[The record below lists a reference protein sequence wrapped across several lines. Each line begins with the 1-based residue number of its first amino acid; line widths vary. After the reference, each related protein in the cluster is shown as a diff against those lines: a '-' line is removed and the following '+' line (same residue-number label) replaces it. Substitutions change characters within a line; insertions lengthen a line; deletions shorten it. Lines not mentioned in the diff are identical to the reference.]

1 MTSFGGQIKT
11 NNTSDVFHICILQSS
26 DKTILIIKGV
36 FMSLPGSFQAI
47 KKDGTI
53 YYRSSITHKSKHI
66 SLGSY
71 TTETEAHLAYLEA
84 GKLLSDTEL
93 SLNNFSEH
101 SLLSFEKWVVLI
113 NFRDNNIYFSTPIYV
128 RPKFFYYYLTRK
140 IRLTFDIDDL
150 FFYASHKISRRGG
163 HLFVADYG
171 MQLTIA
177 ARYGIKNYA
186 VLDKDYRFING
197 DIYDYRYENIE
208 ILNAYHGV
216 SLTDKKEKKKY
227 CAKLHL
233 HGNYTIGYYETAL
246 EAAIAYNKAI
256 DIVKRN
262 GCTKNFTPNDMD
274 GISPSVYADIYSKLK
289 ISDSILNYSI

>member
-1 MTSFGGQIKT
+1 
-11 NNTSDVFHICILQSS
+11 
-26 DKTILIIKGV
+26 
-36 FMSLPGSFQAI
+36 MSLPGSFQAA

-53 YYRSSITHKSKHI
+53 YYRSSITYKNKHI
-66 SLGSY
+66 SLGSFPAD
-71 TTETEAHLAYLEA
+71 EEAHAAYMQA
-84 GKLLSDTEL
+84 GTIISNPDLTIDSYPPN
-93 SLNNFSEH
+93 SA
-101 SLLSFEKWVVLI
+101 LSFEKWVILI
-113 NFRDNNIYFSTPIYV
+113 NFRDNNIYFGTPIYV

-171 MQLTIA
+171 MQLTIN

-197 DIYDYRYENIE
+197 DIYDYRYDNIE
-208 ILNAYHGV
+208 IMNTYHGV
-216 SLTDKKEKKKY
+216 SLSDTAEKKKY

-233 HGNYTIGYYETAL
+233 HGNYTVGYYETGI

-262 GCTKNFTPNDMD
+262 GCTKNFMINEME
-274 GISPSVYADIYSKLK
+274 GISPSVYADIYSKVKVSDK
-289 ISDSILNYSI
+289 ITNYNGGC